1 MKGGA
6 GVTVNEMGADIQ
18 ERPQTSGDDQAD
30 LKVAP
35 KRFYWASKR
44 AADIAVS
51 LALLPA
57 VALIGLCVLIA
68 NLFAN
73 PGPLIFKQTRMGRG
87 CRPFT
92 VYKFRSMLPHH
103 APARGPEDPVEVD
116 RITSFGHF
124 LRRTHLDETPQL
136 FNVLKGDMSLIGPR
150 PDVYEHAL
158 RFAETV
164 SVYPKRHAVRPGITG
179 LSQVTFGYVEGTN
192 LTSLK
197 ARTDILYIRSASW
210 LLDARIVVRTIYVM
224 SLGRGGKTVPRWTK
238 AKADPQPTFK
248 PAVEEA

>member
-1 MKGGA
+1 MD
-6 GVTVNEMGADIQ
+6 ADVQ
-18 ERPQTSGDDQAD
+18 EPPETSYDDEAN
-30 LKVAP
+30 LNVAS
-35 KRFYWASKR
+35 KQFYWATKR
-44 AADIAVS
+44 GADVAIS
-51 LALLPA
+51 LVLLPA
-57 VALIGLCVLIA
+57 VGLIGLCVALA

-116 RITSFGHF
+116 RITRFGLL

-158 RFAETV
+158 RFTETV

-210 LLDARIVVRTIYVM
+210 MLDARIVARTIYVM
-224 SLGRGGKTVPRWTK
+224 SLGRGGKTVQRWTQAK
-238 AKADPQPTFK
+238 AKPQPTFK